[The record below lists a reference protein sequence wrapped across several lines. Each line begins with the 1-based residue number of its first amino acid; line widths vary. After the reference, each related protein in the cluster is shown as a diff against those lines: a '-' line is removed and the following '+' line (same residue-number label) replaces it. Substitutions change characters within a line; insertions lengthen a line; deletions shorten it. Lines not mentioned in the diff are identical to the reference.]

1 VIGPVMLDIAGLRPD
16 AAERALIGHPL
27 VGGLILFSR
36 NFESIAQLEALTAEL
51 HDLKPELL
59 IAVDHEGGRVQ
70 RFRSGFTELPAMAAL
85 GKAFDVDRAQALR
98 QAEATG
104 FVLAWELRRH
114 GVDLSFTPVLDV
126 DHGRSAVIGNRA
138 FHRDPEAIALL
149 AAALGRGLRAAGF
162 AAVGKHFPG
171 HGFVEAD
178 SHHDLP
184 VDPRD
189 LAALE
194 QCDLV
199 PFRRLIA
206 EGLEGIMPAHIL
218 YPAIDA
224 QPAGFSAFWLQRV
237 LRGSLGFDGVI
248 FSDDLSMKGALGA
261 GAPAERAHAALAA
274 GCDMVLLC
282 NDAPAARQLVKGLE
296 GFHSPADSQRR
307 LGRLAPRPPAAPTTL
322 EARHQDALAILR
334 TLSS

>member
-1 VIGPVMLDIAGLRPD
+1 MIGPVMLDIVGLRPD
-16 AAERALIGHPL
+16 PAERTLISHPL

-36 NFESIAQLEALTAEL
+36 NFQSADQLEALTAEL

-70 RFRSGFTELPAMAAL
+70 RFRSGFTELPPMAAL
-85 GKAFDVDRAQALR
+85 GRAFDADRAQALR
-98 QAEATG
+98 QAEAAG
-104 FVLAWELRRH
+104 FVLAWELHRH

-138 FHRDPEAIALL
+138 FHSDPEVVALL
-149 AAALGRGLRAAGF
+149 AAALSRGLRAAGF

-189 LAALE
+189 LEALE
-194 QCDLV
+194 RCDMV
-199 PFRRLIA
+199 PFQRLIA

-237 LRGSLGFDGVI
+237 LRDSLGFDGVI

-261 GAPAERAHAALAA
+261 GAPAERARAALVA

-282 NDAPAARQLVKGLE
+282 NDAPAALQLVKGLE

-307 LGRLAPRPPAAPTTL
+307 LAGLAPRPLTARLDL
-322 EARHQDALAILR
+322 ETRHQEALALLR
-334 TLSS
+334 MLPT

>member
-16 AAERALIGHPL
+16 AAERDLIGHPL

-36 NFESIAQLEALTAEL
+36 NFESPTQLEALTAEL
-51 HDLKPELL
+51 HGLKPELI

-70 RFRSGFTELPAMAAL
+70 RFRSGFTELPPMAVL
-85 GKAFDVDRAQALR
+85 GRAFDANRAQALR
-98 QAEATG
+98 QAQAAG
-104 FVLAWELRRH
+104 FVLAWELRKH
-114 GVDLSFTPVLDV
+114 GVDLSFTPVLDI
-126 DHGRSAVIGNRA
+126 DHKHSAVIGNRA
-138 FHRDPEAIALL
+138 FHSDPEAVALL
-149 AAALGRGLRAAGF
+149 AAALRAGLRAAGF

-184 VDPRD
+184 VDTRS
-189 LAALE
+189 LE
-194 QCDLV
+194 SLELCDMV

-224 QPAGFSAFWLQRV
+224 QPAGFSVFWLQHV
-237 LRGSLGFDGVI
+237 LRSNLGFDGVI

-261 GAPAERAHAALAA
+261 GTPAERAHAALAA

-282 NDAPAARQLVKGLE
+282 NDPQAALQLVVGLE

-307 LGRLAPRPPAAPTTL
+307 LARLAPAPLAAREAI
-322 EARHQDALAILR
+322 EARYQDEQSILR
-334 TLSS
+334 TLQS

>member
-1 VIGPVMLDIAGLRPD
+1 MIGPVMLDIAGLRPD
-16 AAERALIGHPL
+16 AAERALIRHPL
-27 VGGLILFSR
+27 VGGLILFTR
-36 NFESIAQLEALTAEL
+36 NFESVAQLEALTAEL
-51 HDLKPELL
+51 HDLKPGLI

-70 RFRSGFTELPAMAAL
+70 RFRSGFTELPPMAAL
-85 GKAFDVDRAQALR
+85 GRAFDADRAQALR
-98 QAEATG
+98 QAEAAG

-126 DHGRSAVIGNRA
+126 DHQHSAVIGNRA
-138 FHRDPEAIALL
+138 FHSNPETIALL
-149 AAALGRGLRAAGF
+149 ASALCAGLRGAGF

-184 VDPRD
+184 VDPRP
-189 LAALE
+189 LPALE
-194 QCDLV
+194 QCDMV
-199 PFRRLIA
+199 PFQHLIA

-224 QPAGFSAFWLQRV
+224 QPAGFSAFWLQQV
-237 LRGSLGFDGVI
+237 LRGRLGFDGVI

-261 GAPAERAHAALAA
+261 GRPDERARTALTA

-282 NDAPAARQLVKGLE
+282 NDAQAAQELVAGLE
-296 GFHSPADSQRR
+296 GFQSPADSQRR
-307 LGRLAPRPPAAPTTL
+307 LARLTPAPPASQAMLGTRYQ
-322 EARHQDALAILR
+322 AALATLR
-334 TLSS
+334 TLQS

>member
-1 VIGPVMLDIAGLRPD
+1 MIGPVMLDIAGLRPD
-16 AAERALIGHPL
+16 AAERALISQPL

-36 NFESIAQLEALTAEL
+36 NFQSADQLEALTAEL
-51 HDLKPELL
+51 HDLKPGLL

-70 RFRSGFTELPAMAAL
+70 RFRSGFTELPPMAAL
-85 GKAFDVDRAQALR
+85 GRAFDADRGQALR
-98 QAEATG
+98 QAEAAG

-138 FHRDPEAIALL
+138 FHGDPEVVALL
-149 AAALGRGLRAAGF
+149 AAALSRGLRAAGF

-189 LAALE
+189 LNALE
-194 QCDLV
+194 QCDMV
-199 PFRRLIA
+199 PFQRLIA

-224 QPAGFSAFWLQRV
+224 QPAGFSVFWLQRM
-237 LRGSLGFDGVI
+237 LRGNLGFDGVI

-282 NDAPAARQLVKGLE
+282 NDAPAAQQLVKGLE
-296 GFHSPADSQRR
+296 GFQSSADSQRR
-307 LGRLAPRPPAAPTTL
+307 LAGLVPRPLAARQAL
-322 EARHQDALAILR
+322 ETRHQEALALLR
-334 TLSS
+334 TLPT